1 MKIVAGACVK
11 ESHEDVWES
20 AIVSHNG
27 KHLEFTFTF
36 YGKLKEG
43 TRTFRDINNYF
54 AWFEE
59 VNPRGALSIFGIF
72 EKIHKAMGI
81 FFPTEETHSKI
92 HGLVR
97 ELTQIITLDSVRLWS
112 RFDKNIVNPV
122 ISEEKG
128 SNYNPEQ
135 TYDRRE
141 YDDLVNMTI
150 ALKPLVLIW
159 GSYGAREKKLPTGA
173 VEEKFLSLLRGT
185 EIEESEPYKRHKVFV
200 DTVTSGK
207 LTLAGT
213 LDGFST
219 TTLPRKCFACA
230 IVNKLSIIDLT
241 WESDLESPGSQ
252 VVSIVAN
259 THRYLN
265 TVIDTIN
272 KGEVPTSAK
281 IFKDKQSGEEDNTS
295 IAENY
300 TVKEDIAEVSKIF
313 FDYFAKSY
321 KFMATRAKTD
331 INVDFCSELVRHNLG
346 RAKFIPTTVQY
357 NLASVI
363 MAKVIGV
370 RSLPYTNRRGAIN
383 CFSVAQLV
391 AFELGFPNIAAL
403 LGASLFLDQ
412 NNKEV
417 ERNNKVL
424 KCQIRNQQIEALNQF
439 YQYKKKVKGSRSPY
453 KNPAELAIEALAVR
467 FARYVWD
474 VSVPEEI
481 HKAMTLEPHSS
492 GGWCVRDDLR
502 TELADFIIAI
512 NENVYN

>member
-1 MKIVAGACVK
+1 MKIVPGSVVK
-11 ESHEDVWES
+11 DNHEDVWES
-20 AIVSHNG
+20 AIVSHNN

-43 TRTFRDINNYF
+43 TRMFRDFNNYLG
-54 AWFEE
+54 WFEE
-59 VNPRGALSIFGIF
+59 VNPRGAQQLFEIF
-72 EKIHKAMGI
+72 EKVHSVMGI

-97 ELTQIITLDSVRLWS
+97 ELMQIVTLESVQLWS
-112 RFDKNIVNPV
+112 RFDKNIVNPD
-122 ISEEKG
+122 IAEEKG
-128 SNYNPEQ
+128 ANYNPEQ
-135 TYDRRE
+135 TYNRRE
-141 YDDLVNMTI
+141 YDELVNQTI
-150 ALKPLVLIW
+150 VLKPMVLIW

-173 VEEKFLSLLRGT
+173 VEEKFLSLLRAT
-185 EIEESEPYKRHKVFV
+185 QIEESEPYKRFKVFV

-207 LTLAGT
+207 LTLAGV

-230 IVNKLSIIDLT
+230 IVNKLAIIDLT
-241 WESDLESPGSQ
+241 WESDLEGVGNQ

-265 TVIDTIN
+265 TVIDSIN
-272 KGEVPTSAK
+272 KGEVQTSTK

-313 FDYFAKSY
+313 FDYFSKSA
-321 KFMATRAKTD
+321 KFMAKRAKPD
-331 INVDFCSELVRHNLG
+331 IDLDFVARLVRHNTG
-346 RAKFIPTTVQY
+346 RAQFTPTEVQY
-357 NLASVI
+357 KFTSII

-370 RSLPYTNRRGAIN
+370 RSLPYTNRRGALN
-383 CFSVAQLV
+383 SFSIAQLI

-412 NNKEV
+412 DRMEI
-417 ERNNKVL
+417 ERNTKVL
-424 KCQIRNQQIEALNQF
+424 KCQIRNQQIEALNQ
-439 YQYKKKVKGSRSPY
+439 YYPNKKKVKGSRSPY
-453 KNPAELAIEALAVR
+453 KNPAEIGIEALAGR
-467 FARYVWD
+467 FAKYVWD
-474 VSVPEEI
+474 ISVPEEI
-481 HKAMTLEPHSS
+481 RKAMTLEPHSS

-512 NENVYN
+512 NEHIYK